1 MHDVRVAAAQIG
13 SRVGDVESNL
23 AKHRELARQASNAGA
38 RFVCF
43 PELSLCGY
51 PTDGDVPQELAHPLE
66 GDLVVTV
73 GALAD
78 ELGIVI
84 LAGMLESAPSGVL
97 YNTQLIASPG
107 GRLDAYRKTHVP
119 TSEIGRFRH
128 GSNLPVFRLE
138 HAVIG
143 VQICY
148 DAHFPEASTVQALA
162 GAEIVFMPHA
172 STGPETRAEKR
183 TRWLRYI
190 PARAYDNGVF
200 VLVVNQV
207 DPDRNFPGIAM
218 AIDPWGAILA
228 EAAPDEEG
236 LLVVDLRAEAL
247 AERRSVAE
255 TFFPHFRR
263 PELYLPVSRD
273 VC

>member
-1 MHDVRVAAAQIG
+1 MHDVRVAAAQIR
-13 SRVGDVESNL
+13 SRVGDIEGNL
-23 AKHRELARQASNAGA
+23 AKHRELARQASAAGA
-38 RFVCF
+38 QIVCF

-51 PTDGDVPQELAHPLE
+51 PTDGDVPHELAHPLE
-66 GDLVVTV
+66 GGLVEAVR
-73 GALAD
+73 ALAD
-78 ELGIVI
+78 ELGIVV
-84 LAGMLESAPSGVL
+84 LAGMLERAPSGVL
-97 YNTQLIASPG
+97 HNTQLIASPR

-119 TSEIGRFRH
+119 TSEIGRFRQ
-128 GSNLPVFRLE
+128 GSDLPVFRLE

-148 DAHFPEASTVQALA
+148 DAHFPEATTVQALA

-172 STGPETRAEKR
+172 STGTETRDEKR
-183 TRWLRYI
+183 ARWLRYI

-207 DPDRNFPGIAM
+207 DPKRNFPGITM

-228 EAAPDEEG
+228 EASPDEED
-236 LLVVDLRAEAL
+236 LLVVDFRAGAL
-247 AERRSVAE
+247 AERRAVAE

-263 PELYLPVSRD
+263 PELYLPVSR
-273 VC
+273 